1 MVDEIVK
8 KMRRKVPTLKTKVEN
23 TIVTIHEIIEKTFSK
38 KHEGGIAGIE
48 TAHTGRIAGGA
59 SNPKSKDLWN
69 LSSKKLSPDEVMN
82 ILLKGE
88 VVLNPKI
95 SLPIIQDN
103 ILRTMGEVANVNHNS
118 DQSIVNNLTLN
129 LSGGYKNE
137 MDAKNLAKI
146 TLQEIYRGQRRM
158 GKH

>member
-1 MVDEIVK
+1 MVLLE
-8 KMRRKVPTLKTKVEN
+8 LKRLIQAGLPVVHQTPKAK
-23 TIVTIHEIIEKTFSK
+23 IY
-38 KHEGGIAGIE
+38 GIYLE
-48 TAHTGRIAGGA
+48 
-59 SNPKSKDLWN
+59 
-69 LSSKKLSPDEVMN
+69 KLSPDEVMN